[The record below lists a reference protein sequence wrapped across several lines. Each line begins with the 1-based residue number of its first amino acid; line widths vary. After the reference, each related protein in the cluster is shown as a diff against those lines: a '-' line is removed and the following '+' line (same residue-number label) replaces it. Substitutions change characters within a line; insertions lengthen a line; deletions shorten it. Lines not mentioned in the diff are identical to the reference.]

1 MHIQQFW
8 KYISILLTSACLICF
23 CSCEKPAKKKR
34 MKILDKREDFY
45 KNFES
50 PDVIKLK
57 NISEA
62 YKRYGKP
69 TYLTYGKP
77 SQLIY
82 FYNLPEPEK
91 IGFTIIYYSEKDKAY
106 RAVNHKRHREV
117 RFSQIIGMLRGFKNN
132 KRDKQF
138 GYLLS
143 DMIIWCYGKY
153 IKIDLDAIN
162 FLGRPDN
169 AFCID
174 NKRIYKYKFKDE
186 KNIEK
191 EAELVFGKNRI
202 LTEISIK
209 PVGVISGKSI
219 PELIQDLG
227 VNDEGNHTC
236 NTASALLI
244 TRKDEAVP
252 YLDSALSSPNKK
264 ICTRAVNV
272 LGSINTKKSRAV
284 LIRAYPKLDEDL
296 RGYIAY
302 ILAFWPN
309 KDAEAVYIRALSQKN
324 PWHYQVCIIR
334 AMGEVKSR
342 EALPNLREIIAKP
355 NGWDEYY
362 TALCSVRKIKGKEL
376 PPKLSEA
383 LELLKK
389 AKYNASVNKEQLKS
403 SGKVIMANINLV
415 LPDLL
420 NIYLYVT
427 KGNITDFEPNAKTLL
442 RDAGDAAYPY
452 FAIALKNSSHE
463 YLMNSLIKEL
473 GIEGKFK

>member
-23 CSCEKPAKKKR
+23 CSCEKPAKKKK
-34 MKILDKREDFY
+34 MKIWMSWYNIQKTY
-45 KNFES
+45 AS
-50 PDVIKLK
+50 SDVV
-57 NISEA
+57 
-62 YKRYGKP
+62 
-69 TYLTYGKP
+69 LT
-77 SQLIY
+77 
-82 FYNLPEPEK
+82 
-91 IGFTIIYYSEKDKAY
+91 
-106 RAVNHKRHREV
+106 
-117 RFSQIIGMLRGFKNN
+117 
-132 KRDKQF
+132 
-138 GYLLS
+138 
-143 DMIIWCYGKY
+143 
-153 IKIDLDAIN
+153 
-162 FLGRPDN
+162 
-169 AFCID
+169 
-174 NKRIYKYKFKDE
+174 
-186 KNIEK
+186 
-191 EAELVFGKNRI
+191 AELLKIEFRGTVDPQKKIFSHILTFKVDKFLKGKFLFRRKGKSVVTFGRLLTKSSYLPKLGEKTILFVHYPKKIVDGKQVYTKFISLTAVLPATPRI
-202 LTEISIK
+202 LGIIEEYEDEYEK
-209 PVGVISGKSI
+209 
-219 PELIQDLG
+219 LIQNLG
-227 VNDEGNHTC
+227 VDDKGNHTC

-264 ICTRAVNV
+264 IRTRAVNV

-427 KGNITDFEPNAKTLL
+427 KGNITDFDPNAKTLL
-442 RDAGDAAYPY
+442 RDAGEAAYPY

-473 GIEGKFK
+473 GIEDKFKRKLYPQSAIQQNSLK